1 MVSKNVLVDMLGI
14 DNNITRLLTYEENV
28 RDIKHIDWQQI
39 YPFEEE
45 SQEENKEIDIKK
57 LNASEKNRNKLI
69 NKYLNIIDKVKE
81 QLDNYTTTYL
91 FGYEKIVEVAK
102 GYENNIKWNLI
113 RLTDDQTPIKL
124 PEGQWL
130 NIFSKED
137 YSDIANNIVKFNNY
151 LTEKGIELIYVQA
164 PVKTDNITNGGM
176 FDIYKDYNYENANN
190 LISILNQNN
199 VNVLD
204 LREKMKEENI
214 DYLGAF
220 FKTDHHWK
228 PEAGLWASKQISN
241 YMNQN
246 WNMNINLDIFEE
258 EKYSDEIYKK
268 VFLGSQGKRVT
279 LAKTNKEDFNI
290 LMPNFETN
298 ITVEV
303 PSIEINKTGTTR
315 ETLIDNELLYNID
328 SYNNSMYDAYSY
340 GNKDLIYTKNN
351 LIKDDEKILLLRD
364 SFSNVVLPYLS
375 LGVENLYSIDQR
387 TFDGS
392 IKQFIEKNGI
402 TKVIILYYTEP
413 MHQRMGNMFNY
424 E

>member
-1 MVSKNVLVDMLGI
+1 
-14 DNNITRLLTYEENV
+14 
-28 RDIKHIDWQQI
+28 
-39 YPFEEE
+39 
-45 SQEENKEIDIKK
+45 
-57 LNASEKNRNKLI
+57 
-69 NKYLNIIDKVKE
+69 
-81 QLDNYTTTYL
+81 
-91 FGYEKIVEVAK
+91 
-102 GYENNIKWNLI
+102 
-113 RLTDDQTPIKL
+113 
-124 PEGQWL
+124 
-130 NIFSKED
+130 
-137 YSDIANNIVKFNNY
+137 
-151 LTEKGIELIYVQA
+151 
-164 PVKTDNITNGGM
+164 
-176 FDIYKDYNYENANN
+176 
-190 LISILNQNN
+190 
-199 VNVLD
+199 
-204 LREKMKEENI
+204 
-214 DYLGAF
+214 
-220 FKTDHHWK
+220 
-228 PEAGLWASKQISN
+228 
-241 YMNQN
+241 MNQN

-315 ETLIDNELLYNID
+315 ETLIDNELLDNID

-402 TKVIILYYTEP
+402 TKVLILYYTEP